1 MLTHL
6 LQDLRYGLRM
16 LRAKPGFTIAA
27 VLTLALGIGANSAI
41 FSVINGMLL
50 RPLPYTD
57 SERLV
62 YVYNTYPKMNLE
74 IAGTS
79 IPDYLDR
86 RENAAALQDIAIY
99 HGQSFNLA
107 DQGAPQRLIGYVAT
121 PSLFSTLKVEARIG
135 RVFGAEAG
143 ETGQDHVAVLSAALW
158 RNQFNADS
166 AVVGRDIRLNG
177 ESYRVVGVMDDA
189 FAFPDR
195 KAQLWVPFAFTPKQ
209 KSDDERGHEFSESIG
224 RLKPGATLAELDA
237 QLDAIT
243 RANVDRIAASGTK
256 DGLGFKKFMDSSGF
270 TGRSK
275 NLHKYLVGELAPVLL
290 MLQAVVAFVLLIACA
305 NVANL
310 MLTRI
315 SARQKELSVRTA
327 LGAGRGR
334 LARQLLVESL
344 LLALA
349 GGLAGLVVAQWCL
362 QLIRLLGLDDAA
374 HGFVVGLDG
383 GVIAFTLVLALLTGI
398 LFGLFP
404 AVALWRERA
413 YEVLK
418 EGGRGSGG
426 SRSAR
431 ATRRVLVIVQ
441 MALAVTLLAGAGLL
455 VRSFMHLQE
464 ASPGFDTQSV
474 LSVRVDLPNNR
485 YKDDSAVAQF
495 YERALA
501 AVRALPGV
509 SSAGIVSS
517 MPFTNN
523 NSQASYSIEGHEL
536 AAGESE
542 PHGFVQVVDEDFFKT
557 MQIPMLQGRGFTSAD
572 SAEADKVVVIDDL
585 LAKKYFGD
593 ASKALGH
600 RITRDDRQ
608 NGPWYT
614 IIGVVGTVKRNKLYE
629 LTNKETYYYYYR
641 QQPDRSSTIALKTAI
656 DPDTL
661 VAPLRT
667 ALQRIDPEQP
677 IYDVQTMSERI
688 RTSLDDR
695 RTPML
700 LLGLFA
706 ALALALSAIGID
718 GVLAFSVASRTGE
731 LGVRMSI
738 GAQRGDIVR
747 LVLVDGARLAGIGL
761 GIGLVGSLALSQLI
775 KTQLFGVDTIDP
787 PTLVGVIALLAV
799 TAFVACWLPAR
810 RASRVD
816 PIEALRHE

>member
-1 MLTHL
+1 MLMTHL

-50 RPLPYTD
+50 RPLPYPD

-62 YVYNTYPKMNLE
+62 YVHNTYPKMNLDN
-74 IAGTS
+74 AGTS
-79 IPDYLDR
+79 IPDFLDR
-86 RENAAALQDIAIY
+86 RENASALEDLAMY

-121 PSLFSTLKVEARIG
+121 PSLFTTLKVEAKIG
-135 RVFGAEAG
+135 RVFGADTAEV
-143 ETGQDHVAVLSAALW
+143 GQDRVTVLSAALW
-158 RNQFNADS
+158 RNQFNADPGI
-166 AVVGRDIRLNG
+166 VGRDIHLNG

-189 FAFPDR
+189 FAFPDS

-209 KSDDERGHEFSESIG
+209 KSDDERGHEFSESVG
-224 RLKPGATLAELDA
+224 RLKPGATIAELDA
-237 QLDAIT
+237 QFDAIT
-243 RANVDRIAASGTK
+243 HANVERIATSSP
-256 DGLGFKKFMDSSGF
+256 DGADMKKFVESSGF
-270 TGRSK
+270 TGRAK
-275 NLHKYLVGELAPVLL
+275 NLHQHLVGELAPVLL
-290 MLQAVVAFVLLIACA
+290 LLQAVVAFVLLIACA

-344 LLALA
+344 MLALA
-349 GGLAGLVVAQWCL
+349 GGVAGLVVAQWCI

-374 HGFVVGLDG
+374 HGFAVGLDG
-383 GVIAFTLVLALLTGI
+383 GVIAFTLALALLTGV

-404 AVALWRERA
+404 VVALWRERA

-441 MALAVTLLAGAGLL
+441 MAMAVTLLAGAGLL
-455 VRSFMHLQE
+455 IRSFVHLQE

-474 LSVRVDLPNNR
+474 LSVRIDLPGNR
-485 YKDDSAVAQF
+485 YKDDAAVAQF
-495 YERALA
+495 YQRALE

-509 SSAGIVSS
+509 TSAGFVSS

-523 NSQASYSIEGHEL
+523 NSQASYNIEGHQL
-536 AAGESE
+536 AEGESA

-557 MQIPMLQGRGFTSAD
+557 MQIPLLQGRGFTTAD
-572 SAEADKVVVIDDL
+572 SAESGKVIVIDEL

-593 ASKALGH
+593 AAKAIGH
-600 RITRDDRQ
+600 RITQADKQ
-608 NGPWYT
+608 EGPWYT
-614 IIGVVGTVKRNKLYE
+614 IVGVTGTIKRNKLYE

-641 QQPDRSSTIALKTAI
+641 QQPERSSTLALKTGMA
-656 DPDTL
+656 PDAL
-661 VAPLRT
+661 VPPLRA
-667 ALQRIDPEQP
+667 ALLRIDPEQP

-706 ALALALSAIGID
+706 ALALALSAIGIY

-738 GAQRGDIVR
+738 GAQRSHILR
-747 LVLVDGARLAGIGL
+747 LVLADGARLAGIGL
-761 GIGLVGSLALSQLI
+761 GIGLVGSLALSQLV
-775 KTQLFGVDTIDP
+775 KTQLYGVGAVDP
-787 PTLVGVIALLAV
+787 LTLIGVVLVLAA

-810 RASRVD
+810 RASRVS
-816 PIEALRHE
+816 PTEALRYE

>member
-1 MLTHL
+1 
-6 LQDLRYGLRM
+6 M

-50 RPLPYTD
+50 RPLPYPD

-74 IAGTS
+74 MAGTS

-86 RENAAALQDIAIY
+86 RERAAALEDLAMY

-107 DQGAPQRLIGYVAT
+107 EQGAPQRLIGYVAT
-121 PSLFSTLKVEARIG
+121 PSLFTTLKVEAKVG
-135 RVFGAEAG
+135 RVFGADAG

-158 RNQFNADS
+158 RNQFNADPGI
-166 AVVGRDIRLNG
+166 VGRDIRLNG
-177 ESYRVVGVMDDA
+177 DSYRVVGVMDDA

-209 KSDDERGHEFSESIG
+209 KTDDERGHEFSESIG
-224 RLKPGATLAELDA
+224 RLKAGATPAELDA

-243 RANVDRIAASGTK
+243 HANVERIAATGGK

-270 TGRSK
+270 TGRAK
-275 NLHKYLVGELAPVLL
+275 NLHQFLVRELAPVLML
-290 MLQAVVAFVLLIACA
+290 LQAVVAFVLLIACA

-344 LLALA
+344 MLALA
-349 GGLAGLVVAQWCL
+349 GGAAGLLVAQWCVEL
-362 QLIRLLGLDDAA
+362 MRLLGLDDAA
-374 HGFVVGLDG
+374 HGFAIGLDRSA
-383 GVIAFTLVLALLTGI
+383 IAFTLLLALATGV

-404 AVALWRERA
+404 VVALWRERA

-455 VRSFMHLQE
+455 IRSFMHLQE

-474 LSVRVDLPNNR
+474 LSVRVDLPQNR
-485 YKDDSAVAQF
+485 YKDDAAIAQF
-495 YERALA
+495 YERALG

-509 SSAGIVSS
+509 TSAGIVSS

-523 NSQASYSIEGHEL
+523 NSQGSYFIEGHEL
-536 AAGESE
+536 AAGETA
-542 PHGFVQVVDEDFFKT
+542 PHGFVQVVDEEFFKT
-557 MQIPMLQGRGFTSAD
+557 MQIPLLQGRGFSTAD
-572 SAEADKVVVIDDL
+572 SAEAGKVIVIDDL

-593 ASKALGH
+593 AAKALGR
-600 RITRDDRQ
+600 RITQADKAE
-608 NGPWYT
+608 GPWYT
-614 IIGVVGTVKRNKLYE
+614 IVGVVGTVKRNKLYE

-641 QQPDRSSTIALKTAI
+641 QQPERSSTLALKTGMAA
-656 DPDTL
+656 DAL
-661 VAPLRT
+661 VAPLRA
-667 ALQRIDPEQP
+667 ALLRIDPEQP
-677 IYDVQTMSERI
+677 IYDVKTMSERI

-706 ALALALSAIGID
+706 ALALVLSAIGIY

-738 GAQRGDIVR
+738 GAQRGHILR
-747 LVLVDGARLAGIGL
+747 LVLADGARLAGIGL
-761 GIGLVGSLALSQLI
+761 GIGLIGSLALSQLI
-775 KTQLFGVDTIDP
+775 KTQLFGVGTIDP
-787 PTLVGVIALLAV
+787 LTLIVVVVVLAL
-799 TAFVACWLPAR
+799 TALVACWLPAR
-810 RASRVD
+810 RASRIA
-816 PIEALRHE
+816 PTEALRYE